1 MVDVKLFNEVTSRP
15 EVSSKIMSA
24 ENSEE
29 IRTILAENGLSLT
42 EEEINVVLEELG
54 KSVEDVL
61 ADQDELPEEM
71 LDDVSGGAAMLTLA
85 IGTTAIKASGT
96 LAIVLGGAT
105 GVGLGIGAVALGIW
119 AYRRYIRK

>member
-15 EVSSKIMSA
+15 EVSSKIMTA